1 MVKLCFHQLIYI
13 STKSHYLVFLQLIS
27 SYKKWTSN
35 SLYFLRIIRIKVF
48 YKIWI
53 IIYMYGITQSIF
65 LKYQK
70 QYVFCFCCTEEVSLS
85 DVKGQDWK
93 KYFQKQI
100 SHVCAGWL
108 CAIIGLS
115 LICPCK
121 WCSLELHRA
130 QPGSSYAVP
139 TIPLLT
145 LVPPVGFG

>member
-1 MVKLCFHQLIYI
+1 M
-13 STKSHYLVFLQLIS
+13 
-27 SYKKWTSN
+27 
-35 SLYFLRIIRIKVF
+35 F

-53 IIYMYGITQSIF
+53 IIYMYGITQNIF

-70 QYVFCFCCTEEVSLS
+70 QYTFCFCCTKEVSLS

-121 WCSLELHRA
+121 WCSLDCTGHSLGVLMLWQQLHCSPWCP
-130 QPGSSYAVP
+130 QWGLGSIVLKFLPFSNLHQISEPRCPHEAL
-139 TIPLLT
+139 TPLFPRRDCSCL
-145 LVPPVGFG
+145 P